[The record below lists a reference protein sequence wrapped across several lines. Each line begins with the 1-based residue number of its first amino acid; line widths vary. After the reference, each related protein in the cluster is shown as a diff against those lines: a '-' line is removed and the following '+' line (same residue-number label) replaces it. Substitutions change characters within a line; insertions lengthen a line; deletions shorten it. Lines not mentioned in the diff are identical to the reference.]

1 VPPAGLIS
9 GRALPTAFGLLMV
22 AATAIAAEGVSLVA
36 ASLAV
41 IAVVLGIRFAGAA
54 TLAVTITVVVAV
66 LADTPPMATALAGLA
81 AAAYLALRHSPNV
94 ESVAASPTLIG
105 ALGLSAIA
113 LGATAIP
120 LSVPWLPL
128 AAPVVV
134 LVIYGIVVQPLLAAH
149 GRPVN

>member
-9 GRALPTAFGLLMV
+9 GRALSTAFGLLMV

-36 ASLAV
+36 AVLAV

-54 TLAVTITVVVAV
+54 TLAVTIAVVVAV
-66 LADTPPMATALAGLA
+66 LADTPPLGTALAGLA
-81 AAAYLALRHSPNV
+81 ATAYLVLRHAPNV

-105 ALGLSAIA
+105 ALGLSAVG

-134 LVIYGIVVQPLLAAH
+134 LVIYVIVVQPLLAAH